1 MALYT
6 YRALDKQ
13 GEIIQDKL
21 EGSGEMAVA
30 HELRQQGLLV
40 IDVKEQSVAQKDILA
55 PFKGIR
61 LADLVVF
68 SRQLATMINAG
79 LPIVRALYVLSEQ
92 TENPKLNDVVVAVRK
107 DVEAGISLSEAL
119 EKHPEVFSRLYVEM
133 VKAGEIGGILDG
145 VLLRL
150 ADQLE
155 RDQDLRRKI
164 RSALTYPI
172 VVLIL
177 AILAASF
184 MLIFI
189 VPVFAK
195 MFQDLGGTLP
205 LPTRICMLISD
216 ILTSMWGVL
225 VYAGMAL
232 AVVLFLRWKKSES
245 GRKVWGR
252 AVLRIPAKIGDV
264 VKKATLARFA
274 RTLATLSAAGV
285 PILQSIEITAT
296 SSGNWVVERA
306 LLKSRDAIREGIPL
320 YKPLEEEPVFPPMV
334 TRMIAVGEETGD
346 IDGMLTKIAEFYESE
361 VDAAVKALTSIIEPL
376 MIVVVGSIVG
386 GIVISMYLPMFK
398 IFELSSKPRCQGRWR
413 PASRHRSL
421 PGRSGSPPGDR
432 CVITPFLSE

>member
-1 MALYT
+1 MAVYA
-6 YRALDKQ
+6 YKAMDEQ
-13 GEIIQDKL
+13 GEVVQDTT
-21 EGSGEMAVA
+21 EGSDTMAVA
-30 HELRQQGLLV
+30 YELRKQGLLV

-55 PFKGIR
+55 PFKRIK
-61 LADLVVF
+61 LADLVIF

-92 TENPKLNDVVVAVRK
+92 TENPKLKDVVVAVRK
-107 DVEAGISLSEAL
+107 GVEAGLSLSEAL
-119 EKHPEVFSRLYVEM
+119 EKHPDAFSRLYVEM

-155 RDQDLRRKI
+155 KDQDLRRKI

-205 LPTRICMLISD
+205 LPTRIAMGASN
-216 ILTSMWGVL
+216 ILTSVFGIL
-225 VYAGMAL
+225 VYAGMA
-232 AVVLFLRWKKSES
+232 AGIYLFLRWKKTES
-245 GRKVWGR
+245 GRKVWGK
-252 AVLRIPAKIGDV
+252 AVLKIPAKIGDV
-264 VKKATLARFA
+264 VQKATLARFA
-274 RTLATLSAAGV
+274 RTLGTLSAAGV

-296 SSGNWVVERA
+296 SSGNWVVENA
-306 LLKSRDAIREGIPL
+306 LLKSRDAIREGIPI
-320 YKPLEEEPVFPPMV
+320 YRPLEDEPVFPPMV

-376 MIVVVGSIVG
+376 MIVVVGGIVG
-386 GIVISMYLPMFK
+386 GIVIAMYLPMFK
-398 IFELSSKPRCQGRWR
+398 IFELVQ
-413 PASRHRSL
+413 
-421 PGRSGSPPGDR
+421 
-432 CVITPFLSE
+432 

>member
-40 IDVKEQSVAQKDILA
+40 IDVKEQSVGQKDILE
-55 PFKGIR
+55 PFKRIK

-92 TENPKLNDVVVAVRK
+92 TQNPKLKDVVVAVRK
-107 DVEAGISLSEAL
+107 DVEAGSSLSEAL
-119 EKHPEVFSRLYVEM
+119 EKHPGVFSRLYTEM

-164 RSALTYPI
+164 RSAMTYPI
-172 VVLIL
+172 VVLVF

-189 VPVFAK
+189 VPVFAGL
-195 MFQDLGGTLP
+195 FQDLGGTLP
-205 LPTRICMLISD
+205 LPTRITMAISD
-216 ILTSMWGVL
+216 ILTSIFGVF

-232 AVVLFLRWKKSES
+232 AVVMFLRWKKSEN

-274 RTLATLSAAGV
+274 RTFATLSAAGV
-285 PILQSIEITAT
+285 PILQAIEITAT
-296 SSGNWVVERA
+296 SSGNWVVEKA
-306 LLKSRDAIREGIPL
+306 LLKSKDAIREGIPI

-334 TRMIAVGEETGD
+334 TRMIAVGEESGD

-376 MIVVVGSIVG
+376 MVVVVGSIVG
-386 GIVISMYLPMFK
+386 AIVISMYLPMFE
-398 IFELSSKPRCQGRWR
+398 IFNLIE
-413 PASRHRSL
+413 
-421 PGRSGSPPGDR
+421 
-432 CVITPFLSE
+432 

>member
-1 MALYT
+1 MTLYA

-21 EGSGEMAVA
+21 EGSGELAVA
-30 HELRQQGLLV
+30 QELRQQGMLV
-40 IDVKEQSVAQKDILA
+40 IEVKEQSVAQKDILA
-55 PFKGIR
+55 PFKRIKLG
-61 LADLVVF
+61 DLVVF
-68 SRQLATMINAG
+68 SRQLATLINAG
-79 LPIVRALYVLSEQ
+79 MPIVRALNVLSEQ
-92 TENPKLNDVVVAVRK
+92 TENLKLKDVVVALRK
-107 DVEAGISLSEAL
+107 DVEAGMSLSEAL

-133 VKAGEIGGILDG
+133 VKAGEVGGILDG

-164 RSALTYPI
+164 RSALTYPT
-172 VVLIL
+172 VVVII
-177 AILAASF
+177 AILVSSF
-184 MLIFI
+184 MLMFI
-189 VPVFAK
+189 VPVFAQVY
-195 MFQDLGGTLP
+195 QDLGGTLP
-205 LPTRICMLISD
+205 LPTRICMLLSN
-216 ILTSMWGVL
+216 ILTSFWGIL

-232 AVVLFLRWKKSES
+232 AVVMFLRWKKSES

-306 LLKSRDAIREGIPL
+306 LLKSRDAIREGIPI
-320 YKPLEEEPVFPPMV
+320 YKPLESEPVFPPMV
-334 TRMIAVGEETGD
+334 TRMMAVGEETGD
-346 IDGMLTKIAEFYESE
+346 TDGMLTKIAEFYESE

-386 GIVISMYLPMFK
+386 AIVISMYLPMFLIYDLIK
-398 IFELSSKPRCQGRWR
+398 
-413 PASRHRSL
+413 
-421 PGRSGSPPGDR
+421 
-432 CVITPFLSE
+432 

>member
-13 GEIIQDKL
+13 GEIVQDKL

-30 HELRQQGLLV
+30 HELRQQGLVV
-40 IDVKEQSVAQKDILA
+40 IDVKEQSVTQKDILA

-79 LPIVRALYVLSEQ
+79 LPIVRALYILSEQ

-107 DVEAGISLSEAL
+107 DVEAGSSLSEAL

-216 ILTSMWGVL
+216 ILTSIFGVL
-225 VYAGMAL
+225 VYAGMGL
-232 AVVLFLRWKKSES
+232 AVVMFLRWKKSES

-296 SSGNWVVERA
+296 SSGNWVVEQA

-320 YKPLEEEPVFPPMV
+320 YKPLETEPVFPPMV

-376 MIVVVGSIVG
+376 MIVVVGGIVG
-386 GIVISMYLPMFK
+386 SIVISMYLPMFK
-398 IFELSSKPRCQGRWR
+398 IFEL
-413 PASRHRSL
+413 
-421 PGRSGSPPGDR
+421 
-432 CVITPFLSE
+432 VE

>member
-1 MALYT
+1 MTHYT

-13 GEIIQDKL
+13 GEIVQDKL

-40 IDVKEQSVAQKDILA
+40 IDVKEQSAGQKDILE
-55 PFKGIR
+55 PFKRIKLG
-61 LADLVVF
+61 DLVVF

-79 LPIVRALYVLSEQ
+79 LSIVRSLYVLSEQ
-92 TENPKLNDVVVAVRK
+92 TENPKLKDVVVDVRK
-107 DVEAGISLSEAL
+107 DVEAGSALSEAL
-119 EKHPEVFSRLYVEM
+119 EKHPEVFSRLYTEM

-145 VLLRL
+145 VLLRV
-150 ADQLE
+150 ADQME
-155 RDQDLRRKI
+155 RDQDLRRKVK
-164 RSALTYPI
+164 SAMTYPV
-172 VVLIL
+172 VVLAF

-189 VPVFAK
+189 VPVFATL
-195 MFQDLGGTLP
+195 FQDLGGTLP
-205 LPTRICMLISD
+205 LPTRICMGLSD
-216 ILTSMWGVL
+216 ILTSIWGVF

-232 AVVLFLRWKKSES
+232 AVIMFLRWKKTEN

-264 VKKATLARFA
+264 VRKVALARFA

-285 PILQSIEITAT
+285 PILQAIEITAT
-296 SSGNWVVERA
+296 SSGNWVVEKA
-306 LLKSRDAIREGIPL
+306 LLKSRDAIREGIPI
-320 YKPLEEEPVFPPMV
+320 YKPLESEPVFPPMV

-346 IDGMLTKIAEFYESE
+346 VDGMLTKIAEFYESE

-398 IFELSSKPRCQGRWR
+398 IFELVK
-413 PASRHRSL
+413 
-421 PGRSGSPPGDR
+421 
-432 CVITPFLSE
+432 

>member
-21 EGSGEMAVA
+21 EGSGTMAVA

-40 IDVKEQSVAQKDILA
+40 IEVKEQTAGQRDILE
-55 PFKGIR
+55 PFKRIKLGDI
-61 LADLVVF
+61 VIF

-92 TENPKLNDVVVAVRK
+92 TENPKLKDVVVAVRK
-107 DVEAGISLSEAL
+107 DVEAGLSLSEAL
-119 EKHPEVFSRLYVEM
+119 EKHPDAFSRLYVEM

-164 RSALTYPI
+164 RSALTYPV

-177 AILAASF
+177 AILATSF

-189 VPVFAK
+189 VPVFAQ

-205 LPTRICMLISD
+205 LPTRICMLLSN
-216 ILTSMWGVL
+216 ILTSFWGIL

-232 AVVLFLRWKKSES
+232 AVVMFLRWKKSES

-274 RTLATLSAAGV
+274 RTLGTLSAAGV
-285 PILQSIEITAT
+285 PIMQAIETTAT

-306 LLKSRDAIREGIPL
+306 LMESKEAIREGIPL
-320 YKPLEEEPVFPPMV
+320 YKPLE
-334 TRMIAVGEETGD
+334 T
-346 IDGMLTKIAEFYESE
+346 
-361 VDAAVKALTSIIEPL
+361 
-376 MIVVVGSIVG
+376 
-386 GIVISMYLPMFK
+386 
-398 IFELSSKPRCQGRWR
+398 
-413 PASRHRSL
+413 
-421 PGRSGSPPGDR
+421 
-432 CVITPFLSE
+432 